1 MDTDLAYIN
10 KKYGQKDFKYILD
23 SILNWCGGLDN
34 LKDKSILELGPGT
47 KLNMLN
53 FLKNETDAAN
63 VTAAGKTLFSTDVSV
78 TDCYILPYLKKQKS
92 KSIDLIYSKHLFE
105 SSSIHPVL
113 LLSHPAYWRAIKE
126 NRFDNPGVDFPSS
139 IANMQAIFI
148 EAYRVLKSGGLIVSQ
163 IGRRKKSALTPAFLK
178 SLKPAAKKIHTQD
191 INRMSYI
198 IQVVK

>member
-1 MDTDLAYIN
+1 MDTDLDYIN
-10 KKYGQKDFKYILD
+10 KKYGLKDFEYILD

-105 SSSIHPVL
+105 ASSIHPFL
-113 LLSHPAYWRAIKE
+113 LLSHPAYWRAIK
-126 NRFDNPGVDFPSS
+126 
-139 IANMQAIFI
+139 
-148 EAYRVLKSGGLIVSQ
+148 
-163 IGRRKKSALTPAFLK
+163 
-178 SLKPAAKKIHTQD
+178 
-191 INRMSYI
+191 
-198 IQVVK
+198 